1 MSIVVARH
9 RQSRVSSASRA
20 PRARSRLR
28 ARRAAPLAPNRFSA
42 DLLVRPMC
50 TKGSSS
56 YASSSFARARSAA
69 RSRPS
74 DPSFALDDA
83 AATARARARDAG
95 GARRERADGVA
106 RRRARRRSRGRHRAR
121 AVHRTREARGGVR
134 TRHRVAKWRFAFFT
148 SRRGRRGRLGD
159 DARVRRVGLDPTRG
173 PENNT
178 SNSIVTTCLRVRLSR
193 RAPSHGRRE
202 LRFAQAN
209 RFRCHFYEFI
219 CTYVSDSALEIY
231 YLRWRQSNRFV
242 VAACTHIC

>member
-1 MSIVVARH
+1 MRCRRMSIVIAAI
-9 RQSRVSSASRA
+9 VSLASPVSV

-95 GARRERADGVA
+95 ARDANARTASHVVARAVGRAVVIARARCTAHARRAAACERAIAVGASRSGVWV
-106 RRRARRRSRGRHRAR
+106 RDFRSLRARRYKRS
-121 AVHRTREARGGVR
+121 
-134 TRHRVAKWRFAFFT
+134 
-148 SRRGRRGRLGD
+148 S
-159 DARVRRVGLDPTRG
+159 
-173 PENNT
+173 
-178 SNSIVTTCLRVRLSR
+178 S
-193 RAPSHGRRE
+193 
-202 LRFAQAN
+202 
-209 RFRCHFYEFI
+209 
-219 CTYVSDSALEIY
+219 SA
-231 YLRWRQSNRFV
+231 
-242 VAACTHIC
+242 

>member
-1 MSIVVARH
+1 MDFFSCAVVAMSIVVARH

-74 DPSFALDDA
+74 DPSFARPFDDA
-83 AATARARARDAG
+83 AAAVRDDAPARARDAR
-95 GARRERADGVA
+95 ARDASDADGVA

-173 PENNT
+173 RKT
-178 SNSIVTTCLRVRLSR
+178 IRRILSLLRV
-193 RAPSHGRRE
+193 
-202 LRFAQAN
+202 
-209 RFRCHFYEFI
+209 
-219 CTYVSDSALEIY
+219 
-231 YLRWRQSNRFV
+231 
-242 VAACTHIC
+242 